1 MKKLSSYLLIILI
14 VFFIFEN
21 LNTVTAFAYTLE
33 DSPQIIADKAITI
46 DVDTKEI
53 IYTKNADIKAQ
64 PASTTKLM
72 TALLFSLYKDKNDM
86 LTFTENAISQPS
98 SSVYKDFSL
107 KLSPG
112 DLILADTVMKGLML
126 HSGNDMAS
134 VIAENISG
142 DIDSFANLMNEK
154 AKEFNMTNTHFS
166 TPSGL
171 DTDEALNGK
180 EHYTTAYDLS
190 ILGNYAL
197 NDSWVLGTSS
207 LDNIILD
214 IDESTS
220 INLVNGNK
228 NLNNNGCLGG
238 KTGFTTKAGRCLV
251 ALYERDGRKILGVV
265 MGSTYSDYFDD
276 MEKIIDYSYSL
287 NPTTIYKNGEILT
300 AESIAFKFLRLFG
313 PETTCDIPLI
323 INEDIYQYSN
333 DINDNE
339 TEILFDTNID
349 PWNLSEN
356 SIVGTVTIKERD
368 SSKTFNLYTN
378 ITTKDLIKENIKFY
392 IVCVSIII
400 AIVILLII
408 IIRKK
413 LKKKN
418 ELISHV

>member
-1 MKKLSSYLLIILI
+1 MKKLSSYLLITLI
-14 VFFIFEN
+14 VFLIFEN

-33 DSPQIIADKAITI
+33 DDPQIIADKAITI
-46 DVDTKEI
+46 DLDTKEI
-53 IYTKNADIKAQ
+53 IYAKNADIKAQ

-72 TALLFSLYKDKNDM
+72 TALLFSLYKDQNDM
-86 LTFTENAISQPS
+86 LTFTENATSEPS

-142 DIDSFANLMNEK
+142 DIDSFSNLMNEK
-154 AKEFNMTNTHFS
+154 AKEFNMTNTLFS

-190 ILGNYAL
+190 ILGSYAL
-197 NDSWVLGTSS
+197 NDPWVLNTASI
-207 LDNIILD
+207 DNIILD
-214 IDESTS
+214 INENTS

-251 ALYERDGRKILGVV
+251 ALYERDGRKILGVI
-265 MGSTYSDYFDD
+265 MGSTYPDYFND
-276 MEKIIDYSYSL
+276 MEKIIDYSY
-287 NPTTIYKNGEILT
+287 NVKPTTIYESGDILT
-300 AESIAFKFLRLFG
+300 TESTPFKLFKLFG
-313 PETTCDIPLI
+313 PEINYDIPLI

-333 DINDNE
+333 DINDKE
-339 TEILFDTNID
+339 TEISLNTNINT
-349 PWNLSEN
+349 WNLSEN
-356 SIVGTVTIKERD
+356 SIIGTVTIKERD

-378 ITTKDLIKENIKFY
+378 ITTEDLIKENIKFY
-392 IVCVSIII
+392 IACIFIIVVTI
-400 AIVILLII
+400 MLLII
-408 IIRKK
+408 IIRNI
-413 LKKKN
+413 LRKKN
-418 ELISHV
+418 KFLTRV